1 MKLYKGGKL
10 YNSKVDQ
17 WEAIKITISEI
28 EQTEVKKKKIVKS
41 MYNKLLVVIEKR
53 RRCIKI

>member
-28 EQTEVKKKKIVKS
+28 EQTEVKKI
-41 MYNKLLVVIEKR
+41 
-53 RRCIKI
+53 